1 MTISEQI
8 REAALYDGDDG
19 DPVVDMSNAAYSAC
33 CQYKKWPEQLSW
45 LSDTDLRTFI
55 LLVAEAL
62 E

>member
-8 REAALYDGDDG
+8 REAALYADDSLYE
-19 DPVVDMSNAAYSAC
+19 MSYEAWRKAMDFWVYRD
-33 CQYKKWPEQLSW
+33 K
-45 LSDTDLRTFI
+45 SDWRNVKGRTFL

>member
-8 REAALYDGDDG
+8 REAALYADE
-19 DPVVDMSNAAYSAC
+19 PEFDMSASAFMQC
-33 CQYKKWPEQLSW
+33 VKYENSLCDNWHDRKG
-45 LSDTDLRTFI
+45 RTFL

>member
-8 REAALYDGDDG
+8 REAALYEV
-19 DPVVDMSNAAYSAC
+19 DPYNAMTNKAFEKCVKYENSLC
-33 CQYKKWPEQLSW
+33 DNWHDRKG
-45 LSDTDLRTFI
+45 RTFL

>member
-8 REAALYDGDDG
+8 REAALYARDSFADMPYPAFLVCCDYREY
-19 DPVVDMSNAAYSAC
+19 PKLMSN
-33 CQYKKWPEQLSW
+33 
-45 LSDTDLRTFI
+45 LSDTDCRTFM

>member
-8 REAALYDGDDG
+8 REAALYEVDPYNAMTNKAFEKCLSFKGLWNDLDDM
-19 DPVVDMSNAAYSAC
+19 PVT
-33 CQYKKWPEQLSW
+33 K
-45 LSDTDLRTFI
+45 LRTFM

>member
-8 REAALYDGDDG
+8 REAALYADIPAWQLIGYALHALRDFEDDF
-19 DPVVDMSNAAYSAC
+19 DSFLWRDDQSRT
-33 CQYKKWPEQLSW
+33 W
-45 LSDTDLRTFI
+45 L

>member
-8 REAALYDGDDG
+8 REAALYAREPWLEMNGWSFD
-19 DPVVDMSNAAYSAC
+19 AC
-33 CQYKKWPEQLSW
+33 CRHKSDGQSLYGMP
-45 LSDTDLRTFI
+45 DTDLRTFM

>member
-8 REAALYDGDDG
+8 REAALYADSPYTAVPFEAFHECLAFKRLYENMDD
-19 DPVVDMSNAAYSAC
+19 A
-33 CQYKKWPEQLSW
+33 
-45 LSDTDLRTFI
+45 SDTDLRTFM

>member
-8 REAALYDGDDG
+8 REAALYAREPEFHMSRFAFDMCLPFEGDDII
-19 DPVVDMSNAAYSAC
+19 NWHSA
-33 CQYKKWPEQLSW
+33 KG
-45 LSDTDLRTFI
+45 RTFL

>member
-8 REAALYDGDDG
+8 REAALYSPEPWNSMG
-19 DPVVDMSNAAYSAC
+19 SSAFMTC
-33 CQYKKWPEQLSW
+33 CGFKIGNQS
-45 LSDTDLRTFI
+45 LSDMTTTDLRTFM

>member
-8 REAALYDGDDG
+8 REAALYALVPIGEMTNWQWSTCLAWKAFGEYFGDMQPD
-19 DPVVDMSNAAYSAC
+19 DF
-33 CQYKKWPEQLSW
+33 
-45 LSDTDLRTFI
+45 RTFM

>member
-8 REAALYDGDDG
+8 REAALYA
-19 DPVVDMSNAAYSAC
+19 VVPYFDMPIQAFYDLC
-33 CQYKKWPEQLSW
+33 EMKTPMQLMDKMP
-45 LSDTDLRTFI
+45 DTDLRTFM

>member
-8 REAALYDGDDG
+8 REAALYARE
-19 DPVVDMSNAAYSAC
+19 PVEKMPFHALAC
-33 CQYKKWPEQLSW
+33 CMEMEDVFAQQKHYN
-45 LSDTDLRTFI
+45 SDECRTFM

>member
-8 REAALYDGDDG
+8 REAALYARHPAREVSD
-19 DPVVDMSNAAYSAC
+19 AC
-33 CQYKKWPEQLSW
+33 FDCLKDFAPFTHSSIWQITQG
-45 LSDTDLRTFI
+45 RTFM